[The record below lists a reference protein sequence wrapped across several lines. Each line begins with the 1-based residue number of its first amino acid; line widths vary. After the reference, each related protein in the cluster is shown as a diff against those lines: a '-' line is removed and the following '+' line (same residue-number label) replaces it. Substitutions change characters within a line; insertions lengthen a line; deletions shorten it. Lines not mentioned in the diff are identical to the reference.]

1 MKNFLITFAI
11 TLVSLYTFASFVAWD
26 VTTVT
31 SWHPVGRFA
40 FMALVLFISVLTE
53 ATKENNK

>member
-1 MKNFLITFAI
+1 
-11 TLVSLYTFASFVAWD
+11 VAWD